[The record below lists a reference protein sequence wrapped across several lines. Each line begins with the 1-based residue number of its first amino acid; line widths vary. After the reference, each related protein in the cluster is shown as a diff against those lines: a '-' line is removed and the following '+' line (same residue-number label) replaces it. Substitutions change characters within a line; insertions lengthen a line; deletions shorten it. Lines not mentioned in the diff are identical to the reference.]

1 MDEYSTAIDLTFAAL
16 AHPTRRRILQLLENG
31 ECCVTD
37 LAEEFPSSL
46 NVVSKHIQSL
56 ERAGL
61 VERSKQGRVHR
72 LRMNAAPLAEASA
85 FVDHYRRYWQRR
97 FGQLGN
103 YLNKMAKEEAKNTRR
118 G

>member
-1 MDEYSTAIDLTFAAL
+1 MDEYPTAIDLTFAAL
-16 AHPTRRRILQLLENG
+16 AHPTRRRILQLLEKD

-37 LAEEFPSSL
+37 LAQEFPSSL

-85 FVDHYRRYWQRR
+85 FVDHYRTYWQRR
-97 FGQLGN
+97 FGQLGE